1 MEKQV
6 RKSGTQTRQTK
17 QAQETRKSKKLEKL
31 KTPEKQDGRDG
42 VIQPS
47 QQRPLGHALCSMPYA
62 NATLSTFKTK

>member
-1 MEKQV
+1 LIWFYPWIEKQV

-47 QQRPLGHALCSMPYA
+47 QQRPLGLR
-62 NATLSTFKTK
+62 FRKKR